1 MAVTDIDLRDS
12 LLDTLTHVESAYG
25 KCAGN
30 VGKGQIFTFPDL
42 HKTSEGL
49 FLSGWTYWEQFL
61 RRLVILDLANDT
73 AGILRSEVKKFRT
86 KGAALR
92 LAEAVLGHPD
102 EDKWIEWS
110 SLEVALKRVTNHLG
124 ATNRYTAITQPQK
137 ESVARLKRIRNAVA
151 HKSDKAWADFKST
164 AQKAPYS
171 LPATSMKGLT
181 VGRFMSAH
189 QVAGKSIFEH
199 SIAALRDAAKTL
211 VP

>member
-1 MAVTDIDLRDS
+1 MAATDIELRDS
-12 LLDTLTHVESAYG
+12 LLNTLTHVESAYG

-30 VGKGQIFTFPDL
+30 VGKGKLFTFPDL

-61 RRLVILDLANDT
+61 RRLVIFDLASDP

-86 KGAALR
+86 KLAAQR

-102 EDKWIEWS
+102 EDKWVEWS
-110 SLEVALKRVTNHLG
+110 SLEVALKRVSTHLG
-124 ATNRYTAITQPQK
+124 ATNRYTKITQPHK
-137 ESVARLKRIRNAVA
+137 DSIARLKRLRNAVA
-151 HKSDKAWADFKST
+151 HKSDKAWSDFKST

-181 VGRFMSAH
+181 VGRLISAH

-199 SIAALRDAAKTL
+199 SITALRDVAKTL